1 MFVLSGFLLGL
12 ASSLH
17 CVGMCGPIVIAMNRA
32 NGLNGKGWERLLLYQ
47 GGRVSTYIVLGL
59 LAGLLGLGVRIGG
72 WQQWLSIISGILILA
87 IYFLPRTG
95 WFKGATINFSPVT
108 SRISQQ
114 MQKRTLLSSG
124 ITGMLNGLLPCGM
137 VYVAVAGSLAG
148 TSLWQSAGFMA
159 MFGLGTTGA
168 LVGVSLGGGWLGKRL
183 AKMSPYIIPAFVCI
197 IGCLFILRGMGLGI
211 PFVSPAVG
219 HSCH

>member
-1 MFVLSGFLLGL
+1 MFVLSGFLLGM

-17 CVGMCGPIVIAMNRA
+17 CVGMCGPIVIAMNRV
-32 NGLNGKGWERLLLYQ
+32 NGLNGKGWERLLLYH
-47 GGRVSTYIVLGL
+47 GGRVSTYIILGF

-72 WQQWLSIISGILILA
+72 WQQWLSIISGIMILA

-95 WFKGATINFSPVT
+95 WFKGTTINFQPVT
-108 SRISQQ
+108 SRISKQ

-124 ITGMLNGLLPCGM
+124 VTGMLNGLLPCGM

-148 TSLWQSAGFMA
+148 NSLVQSAGFMA

-183 AKMSPYIIPAFVCI
+183 AKVSPYVIPTFVCI

-211 PFVSPAVG
+211 PFISPAVG